1 LHSRPTR
8 ERSIPK
14 FDPFFGEHEV
24 GQPNPEQH
32 RLCGPQIV
40 LLLISAVGFILFI
53 VLIAMLFY
61 WPSIA

>member
-1 LHSRPTR
+1 MS
-8 ERSIPK
+8 K

-24 GQPNPEQH
+24 GQPNPEVH

-40 LLLISAVGFILFI
+40 LLLISALGFIFF
-53 VLIAMLFY
+53 VVIAMLLY

>member
-1 LHSRPTR
+1 M
-8 ERSIPK
+8 PK

-24 GQPNPEQH
+24 DQPNPELH